1 MSQATLFGFGAVIFF
16 IVITGA
22 FLYGLAVSRE
32 AYEKTNNRRLSVRGY
47 YSLDED
53 GEPWRVIHE
62 K

>member
-22 FLYGLAVSRE
+22 VLYGLAVSRE
-32 AYEKTNNRRLSVRGY
+32 AYEKTNNRRSSVRGY

-53 GEPWRVIHE
+53 GEPWKVIS
-62 K
+62 